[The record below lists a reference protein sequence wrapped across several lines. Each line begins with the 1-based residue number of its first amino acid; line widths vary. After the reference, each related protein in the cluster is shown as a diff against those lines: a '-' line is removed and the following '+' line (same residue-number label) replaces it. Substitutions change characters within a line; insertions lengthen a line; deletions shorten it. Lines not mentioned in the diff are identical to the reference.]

1 VNILI
6 LGCSFGVPDNGC
18 PAKFHTENQ
27 LKLLGYSVIN
37 CARPCSSNLESLTIA
52 QTLLENKPPKI
63 DWIVWFH
70 TELIRDVCFLSSNIK
85 SFSLISLNEAAVTV
99 YKEYK
104 KIIQKTGAKIAIV
117 GGAGPVHPL
126 LYDYIRPDFCI
137 PSWFNEILN
146 LTLPQIQTLSRLDVI
161 EEMQSIGS
169 EMKLKILLQHE
180 EILNALEASDD
191 FPDNYHPGA
200 RPHIELTQRLH
211 TIFLY
216 QR

>member
-1 VNILI
+1 MNILI

-18 PAKFHTENQ
+18 PAEFHTENQ
-27 LKLLGYSVIN
+27 LTLLGHTVYN
-37 CARPCSSNLESLTIA
+37 CARQGASNLESLIIT
-52 QTLLENKPPKI
+52 QSLLENEPLKI

-70 TELIRDVCFLSSNIK
+70 TELVRDIGFLCTDTYSPT
-85 SFSLISLNEAAVTV
+85 FNEAAAAV

-104 KIIQKTGAKIAIV
+104 KLIQKTEAKIAVI
-117 GGAGPVHPL
+117 GGAGPVHPIL
-126 LYDYIRPDFCI
+126 FDYIQPDFCI

-161 EEMQSIGS
+161 EKMQGIGNDI
-169 EMKLKILLQHE
+169 KLKILLQHE

-200 RPHIELTQRLH
+200 RPHIELAQRLH
-211 TIFLY
+211 KTFNT
-216 QR
+216 